1 MSVLASVI
9 DTAIVV
15 CPLPDFPEAR
25 LLGVRVAG
33 VPLLTRA
40 LLTAQRAGIERFT
53 VVASAPQQAALRGQ
67 VDGEARLRGRV
78 RWIEPTEDP
87 GAQSASSLVLPV
99 SVVLEA
105 GALRGWLMRV
115 VDSGSVTVPDAAG
128 TAPLA
133 VPAALLTECIR
144 AALRGQPGLAQFLE
158 KLQGDRRL
166 VTVPWEGIRQQP
178 VRSAA
183 EVPAVERA
191 MLAALRSPEDGPV
204 VDRFVNRVLS
214 AFLTRGVIRLPVTP
228 NQVTVAS
235 LVTGLIGAWL
245 LGIEGVVP
253 SLLGLALFQ
262 LSVVLDHVDGEVA
275 RLKFQFSP
283 LGKWLDNVSDH
294 VVDLAVIALLTWRVA
309 GVRTPGTFAVLGLAA
324 AAGVTGAFVVV
335 FWWSVSEQS
344 RAARTTAPAQL
355 LAPVLAFLANRDG
368 FSLALWVAVL
378 LGHPTWFLWAL
389 ALGANAYWVT
399 WLLIYGLPTRAHP
412 VVERPA
418 G

>member
-1 MSVLASVI
+1 MRIVI

-15 CPLPDFPEAR
+15 CPQPDLPEAR

-40 LLTAQRAGIERFT
+40 LLTAQLAGIERFS

-67 VDGEARLRGRV
+67 LDGEARLRGRV
-78 RWIEPTEDP
+78 RWLEPAEDP
-87 GAQSASSLVLPV
+87 GAQSAYSLVLPV

-105 GALRGWLMRV
+105 GALRGWLRRV

-133 VPAALLTECIR
+133 VPAGLLSQCIQ
-144 AALRGQPGLAQFLE
+144 AALGGQSGLTRFLE

-191 MLAALRSPEDGPV
+191 MLQALRSPEDGPI
-204 VDRFVNRVLS
+204 VDRFVNRALS
-214 AFLTRGVIRLPVTP
+214 AFITRGLIRSRVTP
-228 NQVTVAS
+228 NQVTAAS
-235 LVTGLIGAWL
+235 LVTGLLGAWL
-245 LGIEGVVP
+245 LGIEGALP

-262 LSVVLDHVDGEVA
+262 LSVILDHVDGEVA
-275 RLKFQFSP
+275 RLKFLFSP

-309 GVRTPGTFAVLGLAA
+309 GERTAGYFAVLGLAA
-324 AAGVTGAFVVV
+324 AIGVTGAFAVV
-335 FWWSVSEQS
+335 FWWSVSEQP

-368 FSLALWVAVL
+368 FSLALWATVP
-378 LGHPTWFLWAL
+378 LGRPTWFLWAL
-389 ALGANAYWVT
+389 ALGANAYWVA
-399 WLLIYGLPTRAHP
+399 WLLIYGLPTRDPLA
-412 VVERPA
+412 VERPA
-418 G
+418 R